1 MAMQHFSHIENIGKL
16 KCNFQDCIKEL
27 VHLQSAC
34 LFSHVWLC
42 NPIDHSLPGFSV
54 HGISQVRVLEWIAI
68 SYSGASSR
76 SRDRTPNS
84 CIGRWILYQWATRKS
99 LYMCQVLLGFIWI
112 ISGPQFTRDTV
123 SNCWIARIQT
133 HISLTLEPVLFY
145 LHFSSFNL
153 YFIQ

>member
-1 MAMQHFSHIENIGKL
+1 MDYSPP
-16 KCNFQDCIKEL
+16 D
-27 VHLQSAC
+27 S
-34 LFSHVWLC
+34 
-42 NPIDHSLPGFSV
+42 SV

-84 CIGRWILYQWATRKS
+84 CIGRWILYHWATRKS

-153 YFIQ
+153 YFNPVVLLLNLNSEIHHYKKTQHKNFSNVINLIEN